1 MDFEFIRPA
10 LLWLL
15 IPAVALFFVALI
27 KHKKTTSEQLIAPH
41 LAQFIMSEANTKARQ
56 PLWLVALFCSL
67 GILFSAGPSFEKKQV
82 PVFQSK
88 SARVIVMD
96 MSYSM
101 YSTDILPNRLMQ
113 SRFKALDMI
122 ELFKEGDTA
131 LVAYAG
137 TAYIISPLTNDATTL
152 SNLIPSLS
160 PEIMPDK
167 GSNVLAGL
175 DMAKELL
182 TQAGYIDGDI
192 ILVTDGIDQQEQ
204 SDVSS
209 FTSNTQYRLN
219 IYGVGTAQ
227 GAPIK
232 LPEGGF
238 LKDRYGQI
246 VVPTLNP
253 SQLKN
258 LASSS
263 GGKFASYQPSNNDIN
278 TFAPNAQ
285 SELLKDEKQS
295 HALWRID
302 AGIYG
307 LLLLLPFG
315 LYLFRR
321 AALLGAFL
329 AFGFLPQQNA
339 YAVEL
344 PTLLQN
350 ADQRALEAYNN
361 KEYDAATQAQSSEL
375 KGAALYQQ
383 GNFDAALS
391 EFSSD
396 KSASG
401 LYNYGNA
408 LAKAGKLEEAI
419 EAYKQAQTL
428 QDDFTQAADNQALV
442 EQLLNQQEQ
451 QNQQDQ
457 QDQQDQQSDGD
468 DSQNQD
474 DSQKKDEQNQG
485 QNSDESKQDQ
495 QQNGDKSDSEKGENE
510 SQNQSDEESDK
521 ESEQSKDQQGE
532 PGEQSDKQNE
542 PDMQAQPQSEQGK
555 NKDADQPKED
565 DQQQSKPQAMSEQ
578 PATDEQKQNA
588 QQQAM
593 QAQASELTNEEK
605 EKAQQLN
612 QLLRKVPDD
621 PAILLRNKMQLE
633 AQKRQYKRRPTGV
646 EKSW

>member
-10 LLWLL
+10 ILWLL
-15 IPAVALFFVALI
+15 IPAIGLFFVALI
-27 KHKKTTSEQLIAPH
+27 KHKKTTDVQLIAPH
-41 LAQFIMSEANTKARQ
+41 LAQFVISDTNTKASQ
-56 PLWLVALFCSL
+56 PLWLIAVFCSL
-67 GILFSAGPSFEKKQV
+67 GVLFSAGPSFEKKQV

-101 YSTDILPNRLMQ
+101 YSTDILPNRLTQ
-113 SRFKALDMI
+113 ARFKSLDMI

-137 TAYIISPLTNDATTL
+137 TAYTISPLTNDATTL

-160 PEIMPDK
+160 PDIMPDK

-182 TQAGYIDGDI
+182 NQAGYIDGDI
-192 ILVTDGIDQQEQ
+192 ILITDGIDQEEQ
-204 SDVSS
+204 SDVTS
-209 FTSNTQYRLN
+209 FINNTTFRLN
-219 IYGVGTAQ
+219 IYGVGSEQ

-246 VVPTLNP
+246 VVPTINI
-253 SQLKN
+253 SQLKS
-258 LASSS
+258 LATRS
-263 GGKFASYQPSNNDIN
+263 GGKFARYQPSNSDIN
-278 TFAPNAQ
+278 TFSPMVN
-285 SELLKDEKQS
+285 SELLKDETQS
-295 HALWRID
+295 QALWRID

-321 AALLGAFL
+321 SAFLGAVL
-329 AFGFLPQQNA
+329 LLTFLPQQNA
-339 YAVEL
+339 YALEL
-344 PTLLQN
+344 PTLLKN
-350 ADQRALEAYNN
+350 TDQRALTAYKNE
-361 KEYDAATQAQSSEL
+361 EYDKAANAKSNQL
-375 KGAALYQQ
+375 KGAALYKQ
-383 GNFDAALS
+383 GNYNAALDA
-391 EFSSD
+391 FGQD
-396 KSASG
+396 KSATG
-401 LYNYGNA
+401 YYNYGNA

-419 EAYKQAQTL
+419 NAYKQAQTL
-428 QDDFTQAADNQALV
+428 RSDFSQAADNQALV

-451 QNQQDQ
+451 QNQQE
-457 QDQQDQQSDGD
+457 QSGD
-468 DSQNQD
+468 
-474 DSQKKDEQNQG
+474 
-485 QNSDESKQDQ
+485 
-495 QQNGDKSDSEKGENE
+495 E
-510 SQNQSDEESDK
+510 SQNQENQQQGDQNQQPNNQQSGQEQQNNEQNDSAKGESQSQSDASEKSEQ
-521 ESEQSKDQQGE
+521 ESEPSEDQQGQT
-532 PGEQSDKQNE
+532 GEQSEEQNK
-542 PDMQAQPQSEQGK
+542 PDMQAQPQSEQSEQSENK
-555 NKDADQPKED
+555 NAEQS
-565 DQQQSKPQAMSEQ
+565 DQQQPQSQAMSEQ
-578 PATDEQKQNA
+578 PVSDEQKQKA

-633 AQKRQYKRRPTGV
+633 AQKRQYQRRPTGV

>member
-41 LAQFIMSEANTKARQ
+41 LAQFIISEANTKASQ

-137 TAYIISPLTNDATTL
+137 TAYTISPLTNDAATL

-209 FTSNTQYRLN
+209 FTSNTRYRLN

-246 VVPTLNP
+246 VVPTLNA

-263 GGKFASYQPSNNDIN
+263 GGKFASYQPSSRDIN
-278 TFAPNAQ
+278 TFAPSAQ

-307 LLLLLPFG
+307 LLLLLPLS

-321 AALLGAFL
+321 AALLGVFL

-350 ADQRALEAYNN
+350 ADQRALQAYKN
-361 KEYDAATQAQSSEL
+361 KEYEAATQAQSSDL

-383 GNFDAALS
+383 GNFDAALN
-391 EFSSD
+391 EFNSD
-396 KSASG
+396 KSATG

-408 LAKAGKLEEAI
+408 LAKAGKLEDAI
-419 EAYKQAQTL
+419 KAYKQAQTL

-442 EQLLNQQEQ
+442 KQLLN
-451 QNQQDQ
+451 
-457 QDQQDQQSDGD
+457 QQDQQSDGD
-468 DSQNQD
+468 DSKDQD
-474 DSQKKDEQNQG
+474 DSQKKDDQKQG

-510 SQNQSDEESDK
+510 SQSPSDEKSDK
-521 ESEQSKDQQGE
+521 EPEQSKDQQ
-532 PGEQSDKQNE
+532 GEQSDKQNE
-542 PDMQAQPQSEQGK
+542 PDMQAQPQSEQGQ
-555 NKDADQPKED
+555 NKDAEQPKKDE
-565 DQQQSKPQAMSEQ
+565 QQQNKPKAMSEQ

-605 EKAQQLN
+605 EKAQQIN

>member
-41 LAQFIMSEANTKARQ
+41 LAQFIMSEANTKASQ

-137 TAYIISPLTNDATTL
+137 TAYTISPLTNDAATL

-246 VVPTLNP
+246 VVPTLNAN
-253 SQLKN
+253 QLKN

-263 GGKFASYQPSNNDIN
+263 GGKFASYQPSNNDIS

-344 PTLLQN
+344 PTLLKN
-350 ADQRALEAYNN
+350 ADQRALQAYKN
-361 KEYDAATQAQSSEL
+361 KEYEAATQAQSSEL

-383 GNFDAALS
+383 GNFDAALN
-391 EFSSD
+391 EFNSD
-396 KSASG
+396 KSATG

-408 LAKAGKLEEAI
+408 LAKAGKLEDAI
-419 EAYKQAQTL
+419 EAYKQAQAL

-457 QDQQDQQSDGD
+457 QSDGD
-468 DSQNQD
+468 DSKDQD
-474 DSQKKDEQNQG
+474 DSQKKDDQKQG

-510 SQNQSDEESDK
+510 SQSPSDEKSDK
-521 ESEQSKDQQGE
+521 EPEQSKDQQ
-532 PGEQSDKQNE
+532 GEQSDKQNE
-542 PDMQAQPQSEQGK
+542 PDMQAQPQSEQGQ
-555 NKDADQPKED
+555 NKDAEQPKKDE
-565 DQQQSKPQAMSEQ
+565 QQQNKPKAMSEQ

-588 QQQAM
+588 QQEAM

-605 EKAQQLN
+605 EKAQQIN

>member
-10 LLWLL
+10 ILWLL
-15 IPAVALFFVALI
+15 IPAIGLFFVALI
-27 KHKKTTSEQLIAPH
+27 KHKKTTDVQLIAPH
-41 LAQFIMSEANTKARQ
+41 LAQFVINDTNTKANQ
-56 PLWLVALFCSL
+56 PLWLIAVFCSL
-67 GILFSAGPSFEKKQV
+67 GVLFSAGPSFEKKQV

-101 YSTDILPNRLMQ
+101 YSTDILPNRLTQ
-113 SRFKALDMI
+113 ARFKSLDMI

-137 TAYIISPLTNDATTL
+137 TAYTISPLTNDATTL

-160 PEIMPDK
+160 PDIMPDK

-182 TQAGYIDGDI
+182 NQAGYIDGDI
-192 ILVTDGIDQQEQ
+192 ILITDGIEQEEQ
-204 SDVSS
+204 SDVTS
-209 FTSNTQYRLN
+209 FINNTTFRLN
-219 IYGVGTAQ
+219 IYGVGSEQ

-246 VVPTLNP
+246 VIPTINI
-253 SQLKN
+253 SQLKS
-258 LASSS
+258 LATRS
-263 GGKFASYQPSNNDIN
+263 GGKFARYQPSNSDIN
-278 TFAPNAQ
+278 TFSPMAN
-285 SELLKDEKQS
+285 SELLKDETQS
-295 HALWRID
+295 QALWRID

-321 AALLGAFL
+321 SAFLGAALLL
-329 AFGFLPQQNA
+329 TFLPKQNA
-339 YAVEL
+339 YALEL
-344 PTLLQN
+344 PTLLKN
-350 ADQRALEAYNN
+350 TDQRALTAYKNE
-361 KEYDAATQAQSSEL
+361 EYDKAANAKSNQL
-375 KGAALYQQ
+375 KGAALYKQ
-383 GNFDAALS
+383 GNYNAALDA
-391 EFSSD
+391 FGQD
-396 KSASG
+396 KSATG
-401 LYNYGNA
+401 YYNYGNA

-419 EAYKQAQTL
+419 NAYKQAQTL
-428 QDDFTQAADNQALV
+428 KSDFSQAADNQALV

-451 QNQQDQ
+451 QNQQE
-457 QDQQDQQSDGD
+457 QSGD
-468 DSQNQD
+468 
-474 DSQKKDEQNQG
+474 
-485 QNSDESKQDQ
+485 
-495 QQNGDKSDSEKGENE
+495 E
-510 SQNQSDEESDK
+510 SQNQENQQQGDQNQQPNNEQSGQEQQNNEQNDSAKGENQSQSDASEKSEQ
-521 ESEQSKDQQGE
+521 ESEPSEDQQGQT
-532 PGEQSDKQNE
+532 GEQSEEQNK
-542 PDMQAQPQSEQGK
+542 PDMQAQPQSEQSEQSENK
-555 NKDADQPKED
+555 NAEQS
-565 DQQQSKPQAMSEQ
+565 DQQQPQSQAMSEQ
-578 PATDEQKQNA
+578 PVSDEQKQKA

-633 AQKRQYKRRPTGV
+633 AQKRQYQRRPTGV

>member
-10 LLWLL
+10 ILWLL
-15 IPAVALFFVALI
+15 IPAIGLFFVALI
-27 KHKKTTSEQLIAPH
+27 KHKKTTDVQLIAPH
-41 LAQFIMSEANTKARQ
+41 LAQFVISDTNTKASQ
-56 PLWLVALFCSL
+56 PLWLIAVFCSL
-67 GILFSAGPSFEKKQV
+67 GVLFSAGPSFEKKQV

-101 YSTDILPNRLMQ
+101 YSTDILPNRLTQ
-113 SRFKALDMI
+113 ARFKSLDMI

-137 TAYIISPLTNDATTL
+137 TAYTISPLTNDATTL

-160 PEIMPDK
+160 PDIMPDK

-182 TQAGYIDGDI
+182 NQAGYIDGDI
-192 ILVTDGIDQQEQ
+192 ILITDGIEQEEQ
-204 SDVSS
+204 SDVTS
-209 FTSNTQYRLN
+209 FINNTTFRLN
-219 IYGVGTAQ
+219 IYGVGSEQ

-246 VVPTLNP
+246 VIPTINI
-253 SQLKN
+253 SQLKS
-258 LASSS
+258 LATRS
-263 GGKFASYQPSNNDIN
+263 GGKFARYQPSNSDIN
-278 TFAPNAQ
+278 TFSPMAN
-285 SELLKDEKQS
+285 SELLKDETQS
-295 HALWRID
+295 QALWRID

-307 LLLLLPFG
+307 LLLLLPFS

-321 AALLGAFL
+321 SAFLGAVL
-329 AFGFLPQQNA
+329 LLTFLPQQNA
-339 YAVEL
+339 YALEL
-344 PTLLQN
+344 PTLLKN
-350 ADQRALEAYNN
+350 TDQRALTAYKNE
-361 KEYDAATQAQSSEL
+361 EYDKAANAKSNQL
-375 KGAALYQQ
+375 KGAALYKQ
-383 GNFDAALS
+383 GNYNAALDA
-391 EFSSD
+391 FGQD
-396 KSASG
+396 KSATG
-401 LYNYGNA
+401 YYNYGNA

-419 EAYKQAQTL
+419 NAYKQAQTL
-428 QDDFTQAADNQALV
+428 QSDFSQAADNQALV

-451 QNQQDQ
+451 QNQQE
-457 QDQQDQQSDGD
+457 QSGD
-468 DSQNQD
+468 
-474 DSQKKDEQNQG
+474 
-485 QNSDESKQDQ
+485 
-495 QQNGDKSDSEKGENE
+495 E
-510 SQNQSDEESDK
+510 SQNQENQQQGDQNQQPNNEQSGQEQQNNEQNDSAKGESQSDASEKSEQ
-521 ESEQSKDQQGE
+521 ESEPSEDQQGQT
-532 PGEQSDKQNE
+532 GEQSEEQNK
-542 PDMQAQPQSEQGK
+542 PDMQAQPQSEQSENK
-555 NKDADQPKED
+555 NAEQS
-565 DQQQSKPQAMSEQ
+565 DQQQPQSQAMSEQ
-578 PATDEQKQNA
+578 PVSDEQKQKA

-633 AQKRQYKRRPTGV
+633 AQKRQYQRRPTGV

>member
-1 MDFEFIRPA
+1 MNE
-10 LLWLL
+10 
-15 IPAVALFFVALI
+15 
-27 KHKKTTSEQLIAPH
+27 S
-41 LAQFIMSEANTKARQ
+41 NTKASQ
-56 PLWLVALFCSL
+56 PLWLIAVFCSL
-67 GILFSAGPSFEKKQV
+67 GVLFSAGPSFEKKQV

-101 YSTDILPNRLMQ
+101 YSTDILPNRLTQ
-113 SRFKALDMI
+113 ARFKSLDMI

-137 TAYIISPLTNDATTL
+137 TAYTISPLTNDATTL

-160 PEIMPDK
+160 PDIMPDK

-182 TQAGYIDGDI
+182 NQAGYIDGDI
-192 ILVTDGIDQQEQ
+192 ILITDGIEQEEQ
-204 SDVSS
+204 SDVTS
-209 FTSNTQYRLN
+209 FINNTTFRLN
-219 IYGVGTAQ
+219 IYGVGSEQ

-246 VVPTLNP
+246 VIPTINI
-253 SQLKN
+253 SQLKS
-258 LASSS
+258 LATRS
-263 GGKFASYQPSNNDIN
+263 GGKFARYQPSNSDIN
-278 TFAPNAQ
+278 TFSPMAN
-285 SELLKDEKQS
+285 SELLKDETQS
-295 HALWRID
+295 QALWRID

-321 AALLGAFL
+321 SAFLGAVL
-329 AFGFLPQQNA
+329 LLTFLPQQNA
-339 YAVEL
+339 YALEL
-344 PTLLQN
+344 PTLLKN
-350 ADQRALEAYNN
+350 TDQRALTAYKNE
-361 KEYDAATQAQSSEL
+361 EYDKAANAKSNQL
-375 KGAALYQQ
+375 KGAALYKQ
-383 GNFDAALS
+383 GKYNAALDA
-391 EFSSD
+391 FGQD
-396 KSASG
+396 KSATG
-401 LYNYGNA
+401 YYNYGNA

-419 EAYKQAQTL
+419 NAYKQAQTL
-428 QDDFTQAADNQALV
+428 QSDFSQAADNQALV

-451 QNQQDQ
+451 QNQQE
-457 QDQQDQQSDGD
+457 QSGD
-468 DSQNQD
+468 
-474 DSQKKDEQNQG
+474 
-485 QNSDESKQDQ
+485 
-495 QQNGDKSDSEKGENE
+495 E
-510 SQNQSDEESDK
+510 SQNQENQQQSDQNQQPNNEQSGQEQQNNEQNDSAKGENQSQSDASEK
-521 ESEQSKDQQGE
+521 SEQESGPSEDQQGQT
-532 PGEQSDKQNE
+532 GEQSEEQNK
-542 PDMQAQPQSEQGK
+542 PDMQAQPQSEQSENK
-555 NKDADQPKED
+555 NAEQS
-565 DQQQSKPQAMSEQ
+565 DQQQPQSQAMSEQ
-578 PATDEQKQNA
+578 PVSDEQKQKA

-633 AQKRQYKRRPTGV
+633 AQKRQYQRRPTGV

>member
-41 LAQFIMSEANTKARQ
+41 LAQFIISEANTKASQ

-137 TAYIISPLTNDATTL
+137 TAYTISPLTNDAATL

-209 FTSNTQYRLN
+209 FTSSTQYRLN

-246 VVPTLNP
+246 VVPTLNA

-263 GGKFASYQPSNNDIN
+263 GGKFASYQPSSRDIN
-278 TFAPNAQ
+278 TFAPSAQ

-307 LLLLLPFG
+307 LLLLLPLG

-321 AALLGAFL
+321 AALLGVFL

-350 ADQRALEAYNN
+350 ADQRALEAYKN

-383 GNFDAALS
+383 GNFDAALN
-391 EFSSD
+391 EFNSD
-396 KSASG
+396 KSATG

-408 LAKAGKLEEAI
+408 LAKAGKLEDAI
-419 EAYKQAQTL
+419 EAYKQAQAL

-457 QDQQDQQSDGD
+457 QSDGD
-468 DSQNQD
+468 DSKDQD
-474 DSQKKDEQNQG
+474 DSQKKDDQKQG

-495 QQNGDKSDSEKGENE
+495 QQNGDKNDSEKGENE
-510 SQNQSDEESDK
+510 SQSPSDEKSDK
-521 ESEQSKDQQGE
+521 EPEQSKDQQ
-532 PGEQSDKQNE
+532 GEQSDKQNE
-542 PDMQAQPQSEQGK
+542 PDMQAQPQSEQGQ
-555 NKDADQPKED
+555 NKDAEQPKKDE
-565 DQQQSKPQAMSEQ
+565 QQQNKPKAMSEQ

-605 EKAQQLN
+605 EKAQQIN

-633 AQKRQYKRRPTGV
+633 AQKRQYKRSPTGV

>member
-10 LLWLL
+10 VLWLL
-15 IPAVALFFVALI
+15 IPAIGLFFVALI

-41 LAQFIMSEANTKARQ
+41 LAQFIMTDTDTKTSQ
-56 PLWLVALFCSL
+56 PLWLVAVFCTL
-67 GILFSAGPSFEKKQV
+67 GVLFSAGPSFEKKHV

-88 SARVIVMD
+88 SARVIVID

-101 YSTDILPNRLMQ
+101 YSTDISPNRLTQ
-113 SRFKALDMI
+113 ARYKSLDMI

-137 TAYIISPLTNDATTL
+137 TAYTISPLTNDATTL

-160 PEIMPDK
+160 PDIMPDK

-182 TQAGYIDGDI
+182 TQAGNIDGDI
-192 ILVTDGIDQQEQ
+192 ILITDGIEQEEQ
-204 SDVSS
+204 TDVTR
-209 FTSNTQYRLN
+209 FISNTTFRLN
-219 IYGVGTAQ
+219 IYGVGSEQ

-246 VVPTLNP
+246 VIPTMNI
-253 SQLKN
+253 SQLKS
-258 LASSS
+258 LATRS
-263 GGKFASYQPSNNDIN
+263 GGKFARYQPSNSDIN
-278 TFAPNAQ
+278 TFSPMAN
-285 SELLKDEKQS
+285 SELIKDETQS

-321 AALLGAFL
+321 SAFL
-329 AFGFLPQQNA
+329 GGVLLLAFLPQQNA
-339 YAVEL
+339 YAFEL
-344 PTLLQN
+344 PTILKN
-350 ADQRALEAYNN
+350 TDQRALTAYNN
-361 KEYDAATQAQSSEL
+361 EEYDKAANAQSNQL
-375 KGAALYQQ
+375 KGAALYKQ
-383 GNFDAALS
+383 GNFDAALDA
-391 EFSSD
+391 FSQD
-396 KSASG
+396 KSATG
-401 LYNYGNA
+401 YYNYGNA
-408 LAKAGKLEEAI
+408 LAKAGQLEEAI
-419 EAYKQAQTL
+419 NAYKQAQTL
-428 QDDFTQAADNQALV
+428 RSDFSQAADNQALV
-442 EQLLNQQEQ
+442 EQLLNQQKQ
-451 QNQQDQ
+451 QNQQEQSGDES
-457 QDQQDQQSDGD
+457 QDQENQQKGDQNQQPNNDQSEQEQQNNDQNNSQKGDKQSQSDA
-468 DSQNQD
+468 NE
-474 DSQKKDEQNQG
+474 K
-485 QNSDESKQDQ
+485 SKQ
-495 QQNGDKSDSEKGENE
+495 
-510 SQNQSDEESDK
+510 
-521 ESEQSKDQQGE
+521 ESEPSEDQQGQT
-532 PGEQSDKQNE
+532 GEQSQEQNK
-542 PDMQAQPQSEQGK
+542 PDMQAQPQNKQSESNNAEQS
-555 NKDADQPKED
+555 DQP
-565 DQQQSKPQAMSEQ
+565 KPQAMSEQ
-578 PATDEQKQNA
+578 PVSDEQKQKA

-633 AQKRQYKRRPTGV
+633 AQKRQYQRRPTGV

>member
-10 LLWLL
+10 ILWLL
-15 IPAVALFFVALI
+15 IPAIGLFFVALI
-27 KHKKTTSEQLIAPH
+27 KHKKTTDVQLIAPH
-41 LAQFIMSEANTKARQ
+41 LAQFVISDTNTKASQ
-56 PLWLVALFCSL
+56 PLWLIAVFCSL
-67 GILFSAGPSFEKKQV
+67 GVLFSAGPSFEKKQV

-101 YSTDILPNRLMQ
+101 YSTDILPNRLTQ
-113 SRFKALDMI
+113 ARFKSLDMI

-137 TAYIISPLTNDATTL
+137 TAYTISPLTNDATTL

-160 PEIMPDK
+160 PDIMPDK

-182 TQAGYIDGDI
+182 NQAGYIDGDI
-192 ILVTDGIDQQEQ
+192 ILITDGIEQEEQ
-204 SDVSS
+204 SDVTS
-209 FTSNTQYRLN
+209 FINNTTFRLN
-219 IYGVGTAQ
+219 IYGVGSEQ

-246 VVPTLNP
+246 VIPTINI
-253 SQLKN
+253 SQLKS
-258 LASSS
+258 LATRS
-263 GGKFASYQPSNNDIN
+263 GGKFARYQPSNSDIN
-278 TFAPNAQ
+278 TFSPMAN
-285 SELLKDEKQS
+285 SELLKDETQS
-295 HALWRID
+295 QALWRID

-307 LLLLLPFG
+307 LLLLLPFV

-321 AALLGAFL
+321 SAFLGAVL
-329 AFGFLPQQNA
+329 LLTFLPQQNA
-339 YAVEL
+339 YALEL
-344 PTLLQN
+344 PTLLKN
-350 ADQRALEAYNN
+350 TDQRALTAYKNE
-361 KEYDAATQAQSSEL
+361 EYDKAANAKSNQL
-375 KGAALYQQ
+375 KGAALYKQ
-383 GNFDAALS
+383 GNYNAALDA
-391 EFSSD
+391 FGQD
-396 KSASG
+396 KSATG
-401 LYNYGNA
+401 YYNYGNA

-419 EAYKQAQTL
+419 NAYKQAQTL
-428 QDDFTQAADNQALV
+428 QSDFSQAADNQALV

-451 QNQQDQ
+451 QNQQE
-457 QDQQDQQSDGD
+457 QSGD
-468 DSQNQD
+468 
-474 DSQKKDEQNQG
+474 
-485 QNSDESKQDQ
+485 
-495 QQNGDKSDSEKGENE
+495 E
-510 SQNQSDEESDK
+510 SQNQENQQQGDQNQQPNNEQSGQEQQNNEQNDSAKGENQSQSDASEKSEQ
-521 ESEQSKDQQGE
+521 ESEPSEDQQGQT
-532 PGEQSDKQNE
+532 GEQSEEQNK
-542 PDMQAQPQSEQGK
+542 PDMQAQPQSEQSEQSENK
-555 NKDADQPKED
+555 NAEQS
-565 DQQQSKPQAMSEQ
+565 DQQQPQSQAMSEQ
-578 PATDEQKQNA
+578 PVSDEQKQKA

-633 AQKRQYKRRPTGV
+633 AQKRQYQRRPTGV

>member
-41 LAQFIMSEANTKARQ
+41 LAQFIMSEANTKASQ

-122 ELFKEGDTA
+122 ELFREGDTA

-246 VVPTLNP
+246 VVPTLNA

-329 AFGFLPQQNA
+329 AFSFLPQQNA

-350 ADQRALEAYNN
+350 ADQRALEAYKN

-383 GNFDAALS
+383 GDFDAALN

-396 KSASG
+396 KSATG

-408 LAKAGKLEEAI
+408 LAKAGKLEDAI

-428 QDDFTQAADNQALV
+428 QDDFTQATDNQALV
-442 EQLLNQQEQ
+442 EQLLNQQ
-451 QNQQDQ
+451 
-457 QDQQDQQSDGD
+457 DQQSDGD
-468 DSQNQD
+468 DSQDQD

-485 QNSDESKQDQ
+485 QNSDESKQDK

-510 SQNQSDEESDK
+510 SQSSSDEKSDKESDK

-542 PDMQAQPQSEQGK
+542 PDMQAQPQSEQGQ
-555 NKDADQPKED
+555 NKDADQPKDE
-565 DQQQSKPQAMSEQ
+565 QQQSKPQTMSEQ

>member
-41 LAQFIMSEANTKARQ
+41 LAQFIMSEANTKASQ

-137 TAYIISPLTNDATTL
+137 TAYVISPLTNDATTL

-246 VVPTLNP
+246 VVPTLNA

-329 AFGFLPQQNA
+329 AFSFLPQQNA

-350 ADQRALEAYNN
+350 ADQRALEAYKN
-361 KEYDAATQAQSSEL
+361 KEYNAATQAQSSEL

-383 GNFDAALS
+383 GNFDAALN
-391 EFSSD
+391 EFSND
-396 KSASG
+396 KSATG

-408 LAKAGKLEEAI
+408 LAKAGKLEDAI

-428 QDDFTQAADNQALV
+428 QDDFTQATDNQALV

-451 QNQQDQ
+451 QNQQ
-457 QDQQDQQSDGD
+457 SDGD
-468 DSQNQD
+468 DSQDQD

-485 QNSDESKQDQ
+485 QNSDESKQDK

-510 SQNQSDEESDK
+510 SQSSSDEKSDKESDK
-521 ESEQSKDQQGE
+521 ESEQSKNQQGE
-532 PGEQSDKQNE
+532 PDEQSDKQNE
-542 PDMQAQPQSEQGK
+542 PDMQAQPQSEQGQ

-565 DQQQSKPQAMSEQ
+565 EQQQSKPQAMSEQ
-578 PATDEQKQNA
+578 PTTDEQKQSA

-593 QAQASELTNEEK
+593 KAQASELTNEEK